1 MAGAEVSEALRNLV
15 RERAKGRCEYC
26 LTSEVLSGIRCQIDH
41 IIPRSRGGTT
51 TADNLCLACA
61 ACNGRKHARTHAIDP
76 ESGAEVPLFNSRR
89 QRWHEHFSWSTDGT
103 EITGQTP
110 TGRATIVALRLPAA
124 LIMAARARWTGR
136 VYIGRNTSNAWG
148 EERVG

>member
-15 RERAKGRCEYC
+15 RERVKGHCEYC

-51 TADNLCLACA
+51 AAENLCLACA

-76 ESGAEVPLFNSRR
+76 ESGAEVPLFDPRR
-89 QRWHEHFSWSTDGT
+89 QRWNAHFAWSSDGT
-103 EITGQTP
+103 EIMGRTP
-110 TGRATIVALRLPAA
+110 TGRATIVALRLNDA
-124 LIMAARARWTGR
+124 LIVAARALWTGT
-136 VYIGRNTSNAWG
+136 GLHPPQD
-148 EERVG
+148 E